1 MFLRLFSATFLG
13 LFFVS
18 TVAAQTVR
26 FDTNVGT
33 FDMELNPTGNINLQP
48 HVDNMLAYVEAGL
61 YDLTVINRAAEGFV
75 MQMGGFQ
82 ALSSTLP
89 ANFGDFP
96 ANSAFAPVIVD
107 ADGDGAVDFDVSS
120 LTNTRGTVS
129 LALSNSANTGT
140 NSFFVNLGTNP
151 SLDAASMR
159 FVPFALVK
167 DMATIDLILSLNQFN
182 FSDGSLAG
190 DDVPILEDNRLVIV
204 ERAFVL
210 ETMVGPALALAA
222 TGSEFPL
229 PGSSELQSLAVPEPS
244 TFALAA
250 GALMLVSLLS
260 RRKV

>member
-1 MFLRLFSATFLG
+1 MFLRLFSVVLFG
-13 LFFVS
+13 LLLSS
-18 TVAAQTVR
+18 TVAAQTIR
-26 FDTNVGT
+26 FDTNVGN

-82 ALSSTLP
+82 ALSATLP
-89 ANFGDFP
+89 ANFGAFP
-96 ANSAFAPVIVD
+96 ATPAFAPVIVD

-159 FVPFALVK
+159 FVPFAVVS

-182 FSDGSLAG
+182 FTDGSLAG

-204 ERAFVL
+204 ERAYVL
-210 ETMVGPALALAA
+210 ETMMGPEIALAA

-229 PGSSELQSLAVPEPS
+229 PGSPGLQSLVVPEPP
-244 TFALAA
+244 TLVLAV
-250 GALMLVSLLS
+250 GALMFVSLLS